1 MAILWSRQLQRL
13 KKHGAFLVLSVG
25 GLWLT
30 HHFVPPEALKAAN
43 EVGGNFLQTFGGMYG
58 IIVAFALYVVWQQ
71 HIDTQVALERE
82 AVSLGE
88 LHRLLRHFGSW
99 PGRDAARAKLRE
111 YVLAVPNN
119 AQRKGAPTDER
130 ALFTTVIDAF
140 LSWNAPTPA
149 EERLWD
155 LALEFFHELNEARE
169 HRRTSASLRMS
180 EGMRGFVVLG
190 GAFTVGTLW
199 LMSMDSF
206 AMQAVLTALLTWVVV
221 AAASIVFDLDDPYSG
236 DFVVD
241 WKRFHELAERMASA
255 DK

>member
-1 MAILWSRQLQRL
+1 MTILWSRQLQRL
-13 KKHGAFLVLSVG
+13 KKHGAFVALAIS

-30 HHFVPPEALKAAN
+30 HHFIPPQALRATN

-82 AVSLGE
+82 ATSLGE
-88 LHRLLRHFGSW
+88 LHRVLRHFASW
-99 PGRDAARAKLRE
+99 SGRDVARARLRE
-111 YVLAVPNN
+111 YVLLVPKN
-119 AQRKGAPTDER
+119 AMQPGAPSPDER
-130 ALFTTVIDAF
+130 ELFIEVIDAF
-140 LSWNAPTPA
+140 LAWNAPAPP

-155 LALEFFHELNEARE
+155 LTLELFHELNEARE

-190 GAFTVGTLW
+190 GLFTVGTLW

-206 AMQAVLTALLTWVVV
+206 PMQMVLTAFLTWVVV

-241 WKRFHELAERMASA
+241 WRRFHELADRMSA